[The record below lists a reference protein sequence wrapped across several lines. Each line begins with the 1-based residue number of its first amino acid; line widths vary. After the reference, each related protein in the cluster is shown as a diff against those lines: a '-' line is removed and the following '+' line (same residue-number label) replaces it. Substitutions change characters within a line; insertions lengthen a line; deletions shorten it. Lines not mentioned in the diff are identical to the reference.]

1 MAYFMK
7 DNFLGPSLRQLTL
20 GLGALNLESCSVV
33 WSLIVSIFPQLLLY
47 LILFYFFFFN

>member
-1 MAYFMK
+1 MK

-33 WSLIVSIFPQLLLY
+33 RSLIVSIFPLAFIVFLLL
-47 LILFYFFFFN
+47 F